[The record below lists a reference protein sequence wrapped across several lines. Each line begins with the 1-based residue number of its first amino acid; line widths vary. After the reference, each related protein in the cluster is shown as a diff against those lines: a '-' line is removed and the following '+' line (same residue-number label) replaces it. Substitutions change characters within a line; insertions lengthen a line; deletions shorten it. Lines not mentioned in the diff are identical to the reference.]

1 MSVSISIADTVTD
14 RLGSLGVDL
23 SSEGPKHA
31 AARGVRFLLMGYLRG
46 LDASRPNKLGGK
58 RTHYYADLA
67 RGVTYD
73 ITSDGAEVHV
83 TGTGVA
89 LHYYG
94 GVVKPGPGKRF
105 LTIPVD
111 PEAYGR
117 RAREFTNLEIAWGKS
132 KDGKPRPIGLVTKSD
147 YVYKTRK
154 NRKTGVK
161 EVVDATYEA
170 GRWMYALV
178 YSATIPEDK
187 TILPDADS
195 LSLSAVTAVNDYVIT
210 KMLGFV

>member
-1 MSVSISIADTVTD
+1 MSVSVSIVDAITGQ
-14 RLGSLGVDL
+14 LGAFGVDL
-23 SSEGPKHA
+23 SGEGPKNA
-31 AARGVRFLLMGYLRG
+31 AGDGVRVMLINYLRG
-46 LDASRPNKLGGK
+46 LDASRPNKLGGR
-58 RTHYYADLA
+58 RTHYYDDLA

-73 ITSDGAEVHV
+73 ITPDGASVHV

-111 PEAYGR
+111 PAAYGR
-117 RAREFTNLEIAWGKS
+117 RAGEFNNLEIAWGKTGA
-132 KDGKPRPIGLVTKSD
+132 GKPRPIGLVTKSD
-147 YVYKTRK
+147 YVEKTRK

-161 EVVDATYEA
+161 EVVRSYEA

-195 LSLSAVTAVNDYVIT
+195 LSLSAVTAVNDYVIS
-210 KMLGFV
+210 KMRGPV